1 MEDKAVVF
9 RMGEETMK
17 DLSEVG
23 DSLMRYLEWLIERKD
38 FEAIEKLRPIVDKM
52 NAVFMG
58 IQEGAF
64 PEIGRSLDAMN
75 QFADEIK
82 RRLAQVQTPEE
93 FEQLSREVEMIQKE
107 LDDFKAEIN
116 SGEGTIKKN
125 QKH

>member
-9 RMGEETMK
+9 KLGAETMN

-23 DSLMRYLEWLIERKD
+23 DSLIRYQEWLIERKD
-38 FEAIEKLRPIVDKM
+38 FEAFEKLRPIVDKM
-52 NAVFMG
+52 NALFMG

-107 LDDFKAEIN
+107 LDDFKAVIKSE
-116 SGEGTIKKN
+116 EGTTKKP